1 MQSPRIFA
9 TVVVIKLARI
19 IWAERLNERPDSQ
32 ATVMSLRPA
41 SRIAGLSKRRI
52 RERLRIVTTA
62 AMIMTMMADHPDGDV
77 ATPAFMPIVVVAH
90 FTQPARTV
98 CASISVELRSTL
110 KRAGRPFPN

>member
-1 MQSPRIFA
+1 MRRREPAGCSMQSPRIFA

-62 AMIMTMMADHPDGDV
+62 AMIMTMMATITPT
-77 ATPAFMPIVVVAH
+77 ATWRRQRSCPSSLLLISRSRQGLF
-90 FTQPARTV
+90 ARLFQL
-98 CASISVELRSTL
+98 S
-110 KRAGRPFPN
+110 